1 MHNTGEK
8 TKRKALHYWKATEK
22 DTDPHLFRKTRKTQD
37 SSSHM
42 HREIE
47 FGIEEIRDLLF
58 LGHTH
63 TKENQPTK
71 KKKIKKYFKCCQ

>member
-47 FGIEEIRDLLF
+47 FGIEEIRNLLF

-71 KKKIKKYFKCCQ
+71 KKK